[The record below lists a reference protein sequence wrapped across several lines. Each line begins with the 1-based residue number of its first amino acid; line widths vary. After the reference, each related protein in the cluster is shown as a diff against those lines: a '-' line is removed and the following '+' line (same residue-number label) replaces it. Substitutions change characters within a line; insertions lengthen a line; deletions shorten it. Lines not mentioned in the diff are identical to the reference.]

1 MGVRLRVPVDVPLL
15 DADGEEVA
23 EKEGVGV
30 LLGED
35 VPVGVLDEVLLKVEE
50 GELDELPVGVMDEV
64 LLKVEEGEH
73 DPVEVAEEPPLV
85 LELGEEVCDRV
96 DEALSD
102 EVLLGEDVPVG
113 LPDELPLELIET
125 LPLGEDV
132 PVPVAVAEELP
143 DGLILGE
150 DDGV

>member
-23 EKEGVGV
+23 EREVVGV

-50 GELDELPVGVMDEV
+50 GEL
-64 LLKVEEGEH
+64 

-102 EVLLGEDVPVG
+102 EVLLGEDVPVE

-143 DGLILGE
+143 EGLILGE